1 MNMNPILSYFKQTW
15 IFGSYK
21 PETWNYFDHIGRKTN
36 NDVERALTQESPT
49 P

>member
-36 NDVERALTQESPT
+36 NDVESFNRIY
-49 P
+49 